1 MTLQVF
7 QLTTL
12 LLRGPTTHGET
23 FVFCLDCV
31 PIKEEEVRGVLL
43 CVQGFVWSSPLTQ
56 RSFFS
61 VSGLRMLSESVAI
74 ADRITSSPVYAPW
87 SIVETT
93 CGSQLITD
101 LRACWNWVVL
111 RHRTAKDTSERFHYG
126 GTPRSE
132 TAARPEVRVSDVV
145 EEGCV
150 EYVPVAS
157 PALGPPGP
165 SKILSSPSSRK
176 RSPMR
181 LLRKFEISSPP
192 VNPQRQSLVEDPSF
206 ASALA
211 AQASRGKSSRSGR
224 DRCAAP
230 VFQMGFP

>member
-1 MTLQVF
+1 MMLQVF

-12 LLRGPTTHGET
+12 LIRGPTGRGEK
-23 FVFCLDCV
+23 FIFCLDRF

-43 CVQGFVWSSPLTQ
+43 CVQDFVRSPHFTQ

-61 VSGLRMLSESVAI
+61 ESGLTMLSESVAI
-74 ADRITSSPVYAPW
+74 ADRITSSLVYAPW
-87 SIVETT
+87 SIVETA
-93 CGSQLITD
+93 CGSQVITD
-101 LRACWNWVVL
+101 LRACWNRVVL
-111 RHRTAKDTSERFHYG
+111 CRRIAKDSSERFYYG
-126 GTPRSE
+126 GTTRSK
-132 TAARPEVRVSDVV
+132 TAARPEVRISDVV
-145 EEGCV
+145 GKGCV
-150 EYVPVAS
+150 ESVPVAS

-165 SKILSSPSSRK
+165 NKIPSSPSRRK
-176 RSPMR
+176 KSPMK

-192 VNPQRQSLVEDPSF
+192 ANPQRRSLVEDRSF

-211 AQASRGKSSRSGR
+211 AQASRGKSRRSGR